1 MIPYIPHLNHTSPY
15 TPILFTLLLTTLVI
29 LIPTI
34 NIIPLRI
41 TCLFLGLFPFFLTH
55 PFTRTTLLP
64 LLFLTLRP
72 HLKRLRTR
80 AMRVVD
86 DDRLEDKHWM
96 TEIQEVELWE
106 NERWSPAGTGTTSP
120 TEADG
125 TMLVDVGWS
134 KGNLK
139 PGERKGWTRGRDGW
153 SAVAEDGSGDV
164 RSVVI
169 SLSFGLQFIA
179 FNKMVTE
186 NYAVAT

>member
-1 MIPYIPHLNHTSPY
+1 
-15 TPILFTLLLTTLVI
+15 
-29 LIPTI
+29 
-34 NIIPLRI
+34 
-41 TCLFLGLFPFFLTH
+41 
-55 PFTRTTLLP
+55 
-64 LLFLTLRP
+64 
-72 HLKRLRTR
+72 
-80 AMRVVD
+80 MRVVD

-179 FNKMVTE
+179 FNKLVTE